1 MLRNSPT
8 NRKTGAIMAM
18 RMIEKTEKTLPAQ
31 TRSTVLT
38 RQVAGIVLLASGW
51 GWAMGN
57 FSPPDASL
65 VNELFH
71 TIPVL
76 LVLALSLG
84 FFRTALDDP
93 RTHGGWASIGLNIFA
108 AISSLGFIAGTI
120 LGAINTNP
128 DVYGIQTVADR
139 VPAVIVILGG
149 LVWLTTL
156 VHER

>member
-1 MLRNSPT
+1 
-8 NRKTGAIMAM
+8 MAT
-18 RMIEKTEKTLPAQ
+18 RMIEKTEKSHPAQ
-31 TRSTVLT
+31 TAQTLSTVPA
-38 RQVAGIVLLASGW
+38 RQVAGIVLLAAGW

-76 LVLALSLG
+76 LVLILSLG
-84 FFRTALDDP
+84 FFRAALDGT
-93 RTHGGWASIGLNIFA
+93 RTHGGWARIGLNIFA

-120 LGAINTNP
+120 LGVINTNP
-128 DVYGIQTVADR
+128 DAYGIQTVADR
-139 VPAVIVILGG
+139 VPAAIIILGG